1 MLKLCKTVC
10 LTAILAYL
18 ASCQQKQPHGKL
30 LIQAPSNGSYDIYR
44 VASEQPFQ
52 FISEQIGY
60 FNQSIRLPI
69 GSYLV
74 LADCSYEKILIQ
86 PNQIVTKN
94 AYELEF
100 IPPVEASKDDLF
112 TIQCDRFARTR
123 MRQTIENRFKL
134 NILEGVR
141 EMLVGMVPMS
151 IDTSQ
156 IKGPDHKTSF
166 ELAAIELTTSSE
178 NKKKPRRLF
187 CLTKK
192 WFVVGH

>member
-1 MLKLCKTVC
+1 
-10 LTAILAYL
+10 
-18 ASCQQKQPHGKL
+18 
-30 LIQAPSNGSYDIYR
+30 
-44 VASEQPFQ
+44 
-52 FISEQIGY
+52 
-60 FNQSIRLPI
+60 
-69 GSYLV
+69 
-74 LADCSYEKILIQ
+74 
-86 PNQIVTKN
+86 
-94 AYELEF
+94 
-100 IPPVEASKDDLF
+100 
-112 TIQCDRFARTR
+112 

-178 NKKKPRRLF
+178 NKKAKTLI

-192 WFVVGH
+192 WFVVGHW